1 MDAALAAR
9 LSVPAYDRRMREPV
23 GQVDSVVINVLDM
36 ARQKEFWGAVLG
48 AEVANDFGQF
58 VFFKPQRPG
67 GVSVALQAVESAT
80 EGPRRVHVDLGVG
93 DREAAKARV
102 LELGGR
108 HVADHHIGDFGWSI
122 MADPEGNEFC
132 IAVHG

>member
-1 MDAALAAR
+1 M
-9 LSVPAYDRRMREPV
+9 SEPV

-48 AEVANDFGQF
+48 AEVANDLGQF
-58 VFFKPQRPG
+58 LFFKPQRSG
-67 GVSVALQAVESAT
+67 GVSVALQKVDAAT
-80 EGPRRVHVDLGVG
+80 EGTRRVHIDLGVG
-93 DREAAKARV
+93 DRDAAKARV

-108 HVADHHIGDFGWSI
+108 LVADHQIGDFGWSI

>member
-1 MDAALAAR
+1 
-9 LSVPAYDRRMREPV
+9 MREPV

-48 AEVANDFGQF
+48 AEVATEVASF
-58 VFFKPQRPG
+58 VFFKPQRAG
-67 GVSVALQAVESAT
+67 GVSVALQAVDTAT
-80 EGPRRVHVDLGVG
+80 EGTRRVHIDLGVG
-93 DREAAKARV
+93 DRETAKARV

-108 HVADHHIGDFGWSI
+108 HVADHQIGDFGWSI